1 MIQLLSMRH
10 IKCHLSLSIMVARVD
25 HDPLRSPTTI
35 IPRRKHWRRAD
46 PMALERGEDIFANL
60 PARAVAQVKD
70 ILGMRLGR
78 AREADFDL

>member
-10 IKCHLSLSIMVARVD
+10 IKRHLSLSIMVARVD
-25 HDPLRSPTTI
+25 HDPLGSPTTI
-35 IPRRKHWRRAD
+35 IPRRKRWRRAD
-46 PMALERGEDIFANL
+46 PMALERGEDTFSNL

-70 ILGMRLGR
+70 ILGMRLGH